1 MTTRVFLFVAALTC
15 SLGAADW
22 PQWRGP
28 QATGVADDR
37 TLPLRWSATENI
49 AWKAPIA
56 GLGVSTPII
65 SGDRVFVTSQI
76 GAGVRRPGNHPRL
89 VQGGDAAAAGERAL
103 GAGRGAEPADRTE
116 FVVEAFG
123 RADGGRLWERRLAAD
138 GPLPGVHDKH
148 NLATPSPVTDGKLIF
163 AWFGTGQLIALDMAG
178 TVAWQRH
185 LGREIAAFD
194 VQWGHTSS
202 PVLHGDLL
210 ILLCDHPGASYLLAL
225 DKATG
230 KERWK
235 ADRGKGRSS
244 YSTPVV
250 LQTQTGAEIVVNSS
264 ERVDGYDAATG
275 QLLWHV
281 GESNRFPIPAAVV
294 HDGIIY
300 MSRGYRSG
308 PFFAL
313 RTGGRGDLSSSHVL
327 WHVPTGAP
335 YVSSLLYF
343 DGRIYMANDV
353 GVLTAA
359 DASNGERIWQE
370 RVEGVF
376 SASPVA
382 GAGHVFFPSEGGT
395 TFVVKAGAK
404 PEIVAK
410 NDLGERIIA
419 SPSIAGGRIF
429 LRTDGHLVSVGAR
442 AKSE

>member
-1 MTTRVFLFVAALTC
+1 
-15 SLGAADW
+15 
-22 PQWRGP
+22 
-28 QATGVADDR
+28 
-37 TLPLRWSATENI
+37 
-49 AWKAPIA
+49 
-56 GLGVSTPII
+56 
-65 SGDRVFVTSQI
+65 
-76 GAGVRRPGNHPRL
+76 
-89 VQGGDAAAAGERAL
+89 
-103 GAGRGAEPADRTE
+103 
-116 FVVEAFG
+116 
-123 RADGGRLWERRLAAD
+123 
-138 GPLPGVHDKH
+138 
-148 NLATPSPVTDGKLIF
+148 
-163 AWFGTGQLIALDMAG
+163 
-178 TVAWQRH
+178 
-185 LGREIAAFD
+185 
-194 VQWGHTSS
+194 
-202 PVLHGDLL
+202 VLHGDLL

-275 QLLWHV
+275 QLLWYV

-429 LRTDGHLVSVGAR
+429 LRTDGHVVSVGAR
-442 AKSE
+442 